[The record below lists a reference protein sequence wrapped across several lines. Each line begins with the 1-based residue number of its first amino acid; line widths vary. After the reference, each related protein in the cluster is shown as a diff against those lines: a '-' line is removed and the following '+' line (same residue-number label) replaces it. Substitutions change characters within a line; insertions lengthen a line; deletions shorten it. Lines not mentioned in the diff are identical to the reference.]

1 MSDPSFIEK
10 QEDNLSIHIF
20 EVSAAMVGVCLTV
33 IGIISVITT
42 LKKLET
48 LADEITALDAI
59 IFLAACIV
67 SYIAIKTRE
76 RRRRM
81 RLEIAADALFLT
93 GLGGMVVICILI
105 VINLA

>member
-1 MSDPSFIEK
+1 MQDPTFIEK
-10 QEDNLSIHIF
+10 QEDSLSIHIF

-33 IGIISVITT
+33 IGIISLITT
-42 LKKLET
+42 LKKMET

-67 SYIAIKTRE
+67 SYIAIKTRDH
-76 RRRRM
+76 RRRLNFER
-81 RLEIAADALFLT
+81 AADSLFLS
-93 GLGGMVVICILI
+93 GLGGMVLICLFI